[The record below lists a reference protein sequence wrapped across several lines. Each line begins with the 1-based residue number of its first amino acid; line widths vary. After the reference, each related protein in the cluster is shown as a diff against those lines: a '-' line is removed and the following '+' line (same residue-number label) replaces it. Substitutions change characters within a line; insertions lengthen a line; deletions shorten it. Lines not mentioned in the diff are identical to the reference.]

1 MLDKTYI
8 NWINEV
14 KTKIRSSQM
23 KAMHVVNGIVIEFY
37 WDLGKMITE
46 NQSEWG
52 TKFLEHVSKDLKEEF
67 PEMKGFSV
75 TNLKYCRLFYQHFVI
90 SPQAGDDLDLAF
102 RPQAGDELYLTYFLK
117 IVKQKFIKPMGV

>member
-14 KTKIRSSQM
+14 KSKIRSSQM
-23 KAMHVVNGIVIEFY
+23 KAMHIVNGIVIEFY

-52 TKFLEHVSKDLKEEF
+52 TKFLEQVSKDLKEEF
-67 PEMKGFSV
+67 PDMKGFSV
-75 TNLKYCRLFYQHFVI
+75 TNLKYCKLFYQHFLNRPQVEDEIQI
-90 SPQAGDDLDLAF
+90 SI
-102 RPQAGDELYLTYFLK
+102 RPQAGDELNLTYFLN
-117 IVKQKFIKPMGV
+117 IFKQKFIKTKDV